1 MRQQSARRCYVYS
14 FGVWPDEQLERTSA
28 LCELFRMLDTRIEM
42 NFTQVEFERFRS
54 EVLECGITLREIQ
67 RVPYVKPEIIL

>member
-1 MRQQSARRCYVYS
+1 
-14 FGVWPDEQLERTSA
+14 
-28 LCELFRMLDTRIEM
+28 MLDTRIEM